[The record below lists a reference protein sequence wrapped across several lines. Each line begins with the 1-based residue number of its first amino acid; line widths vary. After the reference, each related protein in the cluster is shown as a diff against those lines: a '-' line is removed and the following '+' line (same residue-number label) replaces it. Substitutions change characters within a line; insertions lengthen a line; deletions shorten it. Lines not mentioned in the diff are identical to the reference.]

1 MSRGNTED
9 LDNNLF
15 YRTFYRGLDENTNEA
30 DPATIPDEDK
40 IADEE
45 YQKTNLIDSFGLR
58 LREQTEFRKLNTY
71 NELCSLF
78 WGTPPRG
85 YLCK

>member
-9 LDNNLF
+9 LDSNLF
-15 YRTFYRGLDENTNEA
+15 YRTFFRGLDAKTNEA
-30 DPATIPDEDK
+30 DPVIEPDVDK

-45 YQKTNLIDSFGLR
+45 YQKTNFIDSFGLR
-58 LREQTEFRKLNTY
+58 LRNDLEFRKLNTY

-78 WGTPPRG
+78 WSMLLQG
-85 YLCK
+85 YFA